1 MSEGAVTPFHPIID
15 VSSNIGVTPQASM
28 GGTIRNVTMVQDGYV
43 NAANDTLAG
52 ILIQQSNPDIRIESS
67 SYSAPDYR
75 RGVSYYGA
83 IGLHSKGANTTV
95 NGMRV
100 TGKAIPHLANI
111 NIERGS
117 GQGCVAEVVVGCSR

>member
-1 MSEGAVTPFHPIID
+1 M
-15 VSSNIGVTPQASM
+15 
-28 GGTIRNVTMVQDGYV
+28 
-43 NAANDTLAG
+43 
-52 ILIQQSNPDIRIESS
+52 IQQNNPDIRIESS

-75 RGVSYYGA
+75 RPGHTYGA

-100 TGKAIPHLANI
+100 TGKAIPI
-111 NIERGS
+111 SPTSTIERGS